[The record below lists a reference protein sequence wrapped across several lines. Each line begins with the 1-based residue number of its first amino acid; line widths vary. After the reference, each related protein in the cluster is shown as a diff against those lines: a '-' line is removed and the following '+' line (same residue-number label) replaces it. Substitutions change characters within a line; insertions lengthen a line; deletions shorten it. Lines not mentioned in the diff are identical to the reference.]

1 MKKSIIFLAF
11 FGIALVFAQKITTL
25 AEYKT
30 SIKANKA
37 EAKKELAPYIYD
49 GYKTTYFSYKP
60 YKQTKQLEIY
70 LFNNTEYKLVINSKA
85 CFKGLKINIYDKD
98 KTSKNRILLKSID
111 DAENKN
117 FVIKTN
123 ELNEALKAS
132 ISKATRLKRIFINY
146 DIPADSKSNNTKSM
160 IEDRAAV
167 ILVMGYKND
176 QFKK

>member
-25 AEYKT
+25 AEYKS

-37 EAKKELAPYIYD
+37 EAKKELSPFLYD
-49 GYKTTYFSYKP
+49 GYKTTYFNYKT
-60 YKQTKQLEIY
+60 YKQTKELEIY

-85 CFKGLKINIYDKD
+85 SSKGIDVKIYDKD
-98 KTSKNRILLKSID
+98 KTSEDRVLLKTINK
-111 DAENKN
+111 AENQN
-117 FVIKTN
+117 LVVNTN
-123 ELNEALKAS
+123 ELNKVLKTANA
-132 ISKATRLKRIFINY
+132 KATRLKRIFISY
-146 DIPADSKSNNTKSM
+146 EIPAVSTANNTKPL

-176 QFKK
+176 